1 MKIHELQSPYK
12 RPKRKRVGR
21 GMRSGCGK
29 TSSRGNNG
37 QGQRSGPEKKPGF
50 EGGQMPLYRRVPK
63 KKHFFNPNR
72 RNYAVVNVGRLNQ
85 LFKAGEEVT
94 LAALV
99 DKRVFTAGMDGLR
112 VLGNGELQV
121 KLQIKA
127 NYVSPSA
134 QTKIESQGGQVE
146 LLS

>member
-63 KKHFFNPNR
+63 KKHFYNPNTR
-72 RNYAVVNVGRLNQ
+72 RWAVVNVGRLNQ
-85 LFKAGEEVT
+85 LFATGGEVS
-94 LAALV
+94 LAVLV
-99 DKRVFTAGMDGLR
+99 EKHVFTPDYDGLR
-112 VLGNGELQV
+112 VLGNGELHV
-121 KLQIKA
+121 KLEIKA
-127 NYVSPSA
+127 NHVSPSA
-134 QTKIESQGGQVE
+134 QTKIEAQGGQVE